1 MEIIIHSVHRLASI
15 EWSAQGF
22 VQSKELMSAILSRAS
37 STLFWALIFHKKKPK
52 RVGATWVLPSDGM
65 YVDEIIL
72 ADTVI
77 SMNPIQVQYPA
88 SI

>member
-1 MEIIIHSVHRLASI
+1 MK
-15 EWSAQGF
+15 W
-22 VQSKELMSAILSRAS
+22 
-37 STLFWALIFHKKKPK
+37 
-52 RVGATWVLPSDGM
+52 VGTTWVLPSDGI

-77 SMNPIQVQYPA
+77 SMNPIQVRYPT